1 LLSIVNGWCFGQ
13 EPQASPASHCTAAAS
28 FNPKVFIC
36 CIRNIIVKCEFTMTL
51 HLETRIVMMWIVGR
65 TLDKLH
71 NEAQMVQKIGTLKK
85 EKPLVL

>member
-1 LLSIVNGWCFGQ
+1 
-13 EPQASPASHCTAAAS
+13 
-28 FNPKVFIC
+28 
-36 CIRNIIVKCEFTMTL
+36 
-51 HLETRIVMMWIVGR
+51 MWIVGR